1 MKYGQLKES
10 SGHACD
16 YVKVGTVKHGVS
28 LRILLKRQYL
38 ISSNVR
44 LFLMN

>member
-16 YVKVGTVKHGVS
+16 DVKVGTVKHEVS

-38 ISSNVR
+38 ISSNVS
-44 LFLMN
+44 FFKMN